1 MSDETIAGLEREAGF
16 AGKGKRV
23 RSHRFG
29 APFSDRARSRGK
41 DDDRGAQLVEFAL
54 VAPLLILLLFGII
67 EFGWLFAQMNEIR
80 HVAQEG
86 ARWGAVSHP
95 DINSDGN
102 EDWADIVARACGAA
116 NLPGGTTVSVT
127 GSEGGGT
134 KGDTA
139 TITVNATVQ
148 SLTGLVDSFLPSGLS
163 NTATFRL
170 EQPAK
175 WSGGNTNC

>member
-1 MSDETIAGLEREAGF
+1 MAIGGLGF
-16 AGKGKRV
+16 VGALTRHTSS
-23 RSHRFG
+23 RSLG
-29 APFSDRARSRGK
+29 SEP
-41 DDDRGAQLVEFAL
+41 RGADSGAALVEFAV
-54 VAPLLILLLFGII
+54 VAPLLIILLLGVI

-95 DINSDGN
+95 DVDGDGS
-102 EDWADIVARACGAA
+102 EDWDDVAARACNAA
-116 NLPGGTTVSVT
+116 NLPGGTTVVVT
-127 GSEGGGT
+127 GSEGGGS

-139 TITVNATVQ
+139 SITVTANPQ
-148 SLTGLVDSFLPSGLS
+148 SLSQLGLIQTFLPSSLT

-175 WSGGNTNC
+175 WSGGNTTC

>member
-1 MSDETIAGLEREAGF
+1 M
-16 AGKGKRV
+16 
-23 RSHRFG
+23 
-29 APFSDRARSRGK
+29 
-41 DDDRGAQLVEFAL
+41 VEFAIL
-54 VAPLLILLLFGII
+54 APLLILLVMGII

-95 DINSDGN
+95 DIDGVGT
-102 EDWADIVARACGAA
+102 EDWGDLAARACGAA
-116 NLPGGTTVSVT
+116 NLPSGTTLVVT
-127 GSEGGGT
+127 GTEGGGA

-139 TITVNATVQ
+139 SVTVTATMQ
-148 SLTGLVDSFLPSGLS
+148 SLTNLPLITTFLPTTLT

-175 WSGGNTNC
+175 WTGGSTTC

>member
-1 MSDETIAGLEREAGF
+1 MRREN
-16 AGKGKRV
+16 
-23 RSHRFG
+23 G
-29 APFSDRARSRGK
+29 AA
-41 DDDRGAQLVEFAL
+41 LVEFAL
-54 VAPLLILLLFGII
+54 LAPLLIILLMGVI

-95 DINSDGN
+95 EIDGIGT
-102 EDWADIVARACGAA
+102 EDWGDLSARACAAA
-116 NLPGGTTVSVT
+116 NLPSGTTVTVT
-127 GSEGGGT
+127 GSEGGGA

-139 TITVNATVQ
+139 TVTVTAMVQ
-148 SLTGLVDSFLPSGLS
+148 SLSNLPLITSFLPTTLT

-175 WSGGNTNC
+175 WTGGSTTC

>member
-1 MSDETIAGLEREAGF
+1 MLEKWEGRLEGPTAMSCPEGE
-16 AGKGKRV
+16 
-23 RSHRFG
+23 
-29 APFSDRARSRGK
+29 
-41 DDDRGAQLVEFAL
+41 RGAQLVEFAL

-95 DINSDGN
+95 DVDGVAG
-102 EDWADIVARACGAA
+102 EDWGDLTARACGAA
-116 NLPGGTTVSVT
+116 NLPGGTTVTIT
-127 GSEGGGT
+127 GSEGGGS

-139 TITVNATVQ
+139 TVTVTATVP
-148 SLTGLVDSFLPSGLS
+148 SLTGLLDSFLPSGLS

-175 WSGGNTNC
+175 WVGGNTTC

>member
-1 MSDETIAGLEREAGF
+1 MGEKWEDQLEGP
-16 AGKGKRV
+16 RV
-23 RSHRFG
+23 MPCSEG
-29 APFSDRARSRGK
+29 
-41 DDDRGAQLVEFAL
+41 DRGAQLVEFAL

-95 DINSDGN
+95 EVDGVGG
-102 EDWADIVARACGAA
+102 EDWGDLAARACGAA
-116 NLPGGTTVSVT
+116 NLPGGTTVTIT
-127 GSEGGGT
+127 GSEGGGS

-139 TITVNATVQ
+139 TVTVTATVP
-148 SLTGLVDSFLPSGLS
+148 SLTGLIDSFLPSGLS

-175 WSGGNTNC
+175 WVGGNTTC